1 VRPFSPAD
9 RDDHHIGDTARIPV
23 TAATRT
29 DPDATVPER
38 ATPEKS
44 GTDRTGTE
52 ASPSVGRAADGT
64 GPAPD
69 SGRPD
74 TDAPEGDVGD
84 TAGSTA
90 DAPCVEPGG
99 RPGAP
104 LALPLPRL
112 PLPAETVSTARQRP
126 NSWEGW
132 WEGPLDGTG
141 EPADEEVPAPVAAL
155 DVVSSPSLTRVEPV
169 REAPTDTPVR
179 SIAAVAD
186 PPAAGDPA
194 GRRLRRRVPQAH
206 LAAGLRVIP
215 PQPESDTAPPPS
227 AAEALS
233 RYQASRA
240 AAQSAVESDGPH
252 ERTSR

>member
-1 VRPFSPAD
+1 LD
-9 RDDHHIGDTARIPV
+9 RDDHHLGDTTRIPV
-23 TAATRT
+23 TAAMRT
-29 DPDATVPER
+29 EPDATVPER
-38 ATPEKS
+38 ATPEQTK
-44 GTDRTGTE
+44 TDRTGAQ
-52 ASPSVGRAADGT
+52 ASPSARRAEDGT

-69 SGRPD
+69 ADRPD
-74 TDAPEGDVGD
+74 TDAPEGDAGD
-84 TAGSTA
+84 TTGSTA
-90 DAPCVEPGG
+90 DVPHGELGG
-99 RPGAP
+99 RHGAP

-112 PLPAETVSTARQRP
+112 PLPAETVSTPPQRP

-132 WEGPLDGTG
+132 WDGPLDGSG
-141 EPADEEVPAPVAAL
+141 EPAADEEVPAPVPGG
-155 DVVSSPSLTRVEPV
+155 DVVSSPSLAGVEPL

-240 AAQSAVESDGPH
+240 AAKSAVESDGPH